1 MGFSCLNNNN
11 SFPLVFSMTITSWSF
26 GYCYGPWWNRLCRKI
41 HMYFSGHFDDHAGAT
56 MQYSAHCP
64 MEVVHGYTGSHQH
77 YHLASMCTVLPWRPP
92 WSSILAQKIEL
103 WQCEIAV
110 PKLVLKR
117 CKSDTLLSSLKQW
130 AAWKKGKNGT
140 SVCNF
145 PGWHQK

>member
-64 MEVVHGYTGSHQH
+64 MEVVHGYTGSHRH
-77 YHLASMCTVLPWRPP
+77 YHLVSMCTVLPWRPR

-110 PKLVLKR
+110 PKLVFKR
-117 CKSDTLLSSLKQW
+117 HKTDTLLSSLKHGRKVKMVLVW
-130 AAWKKGKNGT
+130 
-140 SVCNF
+140 NF